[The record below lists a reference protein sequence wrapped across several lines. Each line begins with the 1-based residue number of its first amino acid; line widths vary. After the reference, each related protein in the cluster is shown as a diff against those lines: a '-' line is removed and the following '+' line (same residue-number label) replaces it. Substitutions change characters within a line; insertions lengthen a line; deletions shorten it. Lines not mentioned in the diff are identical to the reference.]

1 MPVYEYKAFTATGES
16 KVGVIDADTPRD
28 ARLKLRRDRVHV
40 VEIQAV
46 EDKAKSKRGRR
57 RARAQT
63 VLPKKKLDL
72 VSGFTR
78 QIATMLAAGIPL
90 TESLRA
96 TTEQQ
101 GSKPF
106 KNALLDVREKITQGV
121 TFGDAVAFHPEWFD
135 ELYVNMIRA
144 GEAAGNLDVVLH
156 RLADFTA
163 NQRTMRDKVSAAL
176 TYPAVMLVIGGLVV
190 AVLMAFVVPKI
201 TETLISQ
208 RGEDTALP
216 WPTALLMGASDFL
229 SAWWWAMTLGIAA
242 LSSLYGRAYNTPTGR
257 LAIDR
262 FWLGFPVV
270 GELLRKAAVSRFAVT
285 FSTLLGSGV
294 PTIQCLQITESVV
307 GNRVLSDALGRV
319 REAVIEGSDIATP
332 LRQTGVFPPLVGY
345 MVAVG
350 EQSGELENLLERI
363 AKSNDEDVEIS
374 TQKMTSLIEP
384 ILIVFLAV
392 IVGFIVLAIMWP
404 ILEMSTGAGI

>member
-1 MPVYEYKAFTATGES
+1 MPVYEYKAFTASGES

-46 EDKAKSKRGRR
+46 EDKAQSQRSRR
-57 RARAQT
+57 RAKTQT
-63 VLPKKKLDL
+63 TLSKKKLDY

-90 TESLRA
+90 AESLRA

-101 GSKPF
+101 GSKQF
-106 KNALLDVREKITQGV
+106 KNALMDVREKIMQGV
-121 TFGDAVAFHPEWFD
+121 TLGDAVAFHPDWFD

-144 GEAAGNLDVVLH
+144 GEASGNLDVVLH

-208 RGEDTALP
+208 RGSDTPLP
-216 WPTALLMGASDFL
+216 WPTALLMTASDFL
-229 SAWWWAMTLGIAA
+229 SSWWWAVTLGLGA

-262 FWLGFPVV
+262 FWLNFPVV
-270 GELLRKAAVSRFAVT
+270 GELLQKAAVSRFAVT

-294 PTIQCLQITESVV
+294 PTIQCLEITESVV
-307 GNRVLSDALGRV
+307 GNRVMSDALGLV

-332 LRQTGVFPPLVGY
+332 LRNTGVFPPLVGY

-350 EQSGELENLLERI
+350 EQSGELESLLERI
-363 AKSNDEDVEIS
+363 AKANDEDVEIS